1 MHTRV
6 RAAVSGRGGSA
17 AEADWLVPRYS
28 NPYLDVLCVQLS
40 RCIVDVVDSTLDA
53 LLFAIN
59 MRPPAAPQSTHPH
72 INTSAHAA
80 VAGAAELSRLLQCPD
95 LQPCC
100 LLEEFFSTGDWSS
113 SRTAGEKPEYGYL
126 NQLPPTHRARSAHL
140 FT

>member
-6 RAAVSGRGGSA
+6 RAAVSGREGSA
-17 AEADWLVPRYS
+17 AQADRLVPQYI

-40 RCIVDVVDSTLDA
+40 RCIVDVVGSTLDA
-53 LLFAIN
+53 PLFAIN
-59 MRPPAAPQSTHPH
+59 MHPPAAPQSTHPH

-100 LLEEFFSTGDWSS
+100 LLEEFFSTGDRTG
-113 SRTAGEKPEYGYL
+113 SRTADGKPEYGYL
-126 NQLPPTHRARSAHL
+126 NQLPPTHRTRSAHL
-140 FT
+140 FN

>member
-17 AEADWLVPRYS
+17 AEADWLVAQYI

-59 MRPPAAPQSTHPH
+59 MHPPAAPQSTHPL
-72 INTSAHAA
+72 IYTSAHAA
-80 VAGAAELSRLLQCPD
+80 VAGTAELSRLFQCPD
-95 LQPCC
+95 L
-100 LLEEFFSTGDWSS
+100 
-113 SRTAGEKPEYGYL
+113 
-126 NQLPPTHRARSAHL
+126 
-140 FT
+140 